1 MLSGFPQRP
10 TTNIDGNN
18 NEIGAYIYGY
28 RRQTSLGYWGRV
40 ARDEKLIKLR
50 VKRFEVSNS
59 IGFRDF
65 GLTSHTTKK
74 LLPMTEN
81 AFLSSTL
88 YQRLQ
93 WFASSQLMVR
103 SRYNRSACQHGELRV
118 FIHLLYLSLHNE
130 QIMLLSLEYMK
141 DFINLISSTL
151 QSWSSG
157 LTVVSLQNLRP

>member
-28 RRQTSLGYWGRV
+28 RHQTSLGYWGRV
-40 ARDEKLIKLR
+40 PRDEKLIKLR

-88 YQRLQ
+88 YQRNISGYSGSRRP
-93 WFASSQLMVR
+93 SSWCGPGIIDRHVSTENYVFLFISFTFRCIMSKLCFSL
-103 SRYNRSACQHGELRV
+103 SR
-118 FIHLLYLSLHNE
+118 IHERLH
-130 QIMLLSLEYMK
+130 
-141 DFINLISSTL
+141 
-151 QSWSSG
+151 
-157 LTVVSLQNLRP
+157 

>member
-10 TTNIDGNN
+10 TTNMDGNN

-28 RRQTSLGYWGRV
+28 RHHTSLGYSGRV
-40 ARDEKLIKLR
+40 PRDEKLIKLR

-81 AFLSSTL
+81 SFLSSTS
-88 YQRLQ
+88 YQRKRLQ
-93 WFASSQLMVR
+93 WFTSSQLIVR

-118 FIHLLYLSLHNE
+118 FMHLLYLSLHNE
-130 QIMLLSLEYMK
+130 QIMLLS
-141 DFINLISSTL
+141 
-151 QSWSSG
+151 
-157 LTVVSLQNLRP
+157 R